1 MAPYEIM
8 NSSAATFRPESYQE
22 PGVLNFIHNL
32 PRYGFGNNVVDF
44 FEGGEEKSSYVKGV
58 VISSCVL
65 LLFFLLWCLV
75 LLLFKLYLP
84 SSFLSG
90 YIEPPDDSAFHDQPR
105 GKIRQEDD
113 EETSSTHSSGER
125 SDDMDD
131 MSIDSTIFWKDPLQC
146 YGEELTM
153 AVIAREQKND
163 EELTMNKQRYP
174 EEFSTTTNGRITLVT
189 TPDRDSSQDGE
200 DAALFRVYIPRSLRL
215 RLLRTYHDCIVHPD
229 DVSNPQT
236 MIYEF
241 FTWNGIRRDVRRY
254 LQRYRASMERGNNS
268 ALALVE
274 HDDDDA
280 DSVDSSDPI
289 TLDVIAYEQAADYD
303 LQRMMAKAPTVFS
316 TATNGSIQLVTA
328 RGKDKKYRIVIP
340 RKLQPK
346 VLKTYHDCLVNPT
359 PENNFEKVLYVHFT
373 WNGIHGDVAEYVR
386 QGGLTEE
393 MMERDPEAFAR
404 KEERRRRRERRTD
417 EVGSRKKKRRSLSPK
432 ERLRKADESRIENGD
447 DESDIEASEA
457 STKPIGLDEIA
468 REQKKDKELRQLK
481 KEEPFVFSTVR
492 YGNTLLTT
500 AQNFRDNKYRIVIPR
515 SLQGRMLLTYK
526 ECLLNPT
533 PERNF
538 DTLLYNHFTWNG
550 IHDDVDYFVKS
561 HGRVPKKDDENKPGE
576 HTSPLRMKRKNP
588 KDSKTNNGQA
598 AAKKERNHADD
609 AAYEEFEEEYDR
621 FERKVRR
628 IRIVFLLSGF
638 LMIISSILFLEQGV
652 KRVFNSLNDS
662 RDGLQLTKNVLNQ
675 GLIVSREYLDTQ
687 ADIQEKAKQIG
698 IYNTSQW
705 CSADVA
711 NEFAIEIRDKTYE
724 VGIQLRD
731 TALKVESE
739 VKGIQSDINGMLAK
753 VDTVDDTLNE
763 INMYM
768 TIAKVIV
775 VFIDVIVLCLMLACA
790 LAWIEKLHLVPILM
804 GNSFFVP
811 SLVVLLILFWCFT
824 TLSLIG
830 AMAGSDYC
838 SMPDENTVNILV
850 INQSKFSPLM
860 FLLLTYYIT
869 GCLPERMPLKLEEL
883 ATAIKTIGESVQN
896 ITGEVSNAIEQSNL
910 AEQCGGDGPSKLI
923 GLLGLADTTVQ
934 GVFKT
939 LWGVKEVMEC
949 QNFNP
954 IYTIFVYDALCNSGV
969 AGLSWVFF
977 TSLSM
982 AVFSM
987 LMITFRVAVIQF

>member
-1 MAPYEIM
+1 MAPYEIT

-44 FEGGEEKSSYVKGV
+44 LKGRGKEFLCQGVGLDVIMMRDALFRLTQIAFCSGFLCQQSRRSRV

-189 TPDRDSSQDGE
+189 SPDRDSSQDGE

-404 KEERRRRRERRTD
+404 REERRRRRERRTD

-432 ERLRKADESRIENGD
+432 ERLRKADEIRIENGD
-447 DESDIEASEA
+447 DESDIEESEA

-561 HGRVPKKDDENKPGE
+561 HGRVPKKDDENKPGRIRRIARQ
-576 HTSPLRMKRKNP
+576 TMVRQRR
-588 KDSKTNNGQA
+588 
-598 AAKKERNHADD
+598 KERNHADD
-609 AAYEEFEEEYDR
+609 AAYEEFEEEYDK

-724 VGIQLRD
+724 VGIKLRD

-804 GNSFFVP
+804 GILS
-811 SLVVLLILFWCFT
+811 SSHHLLFC
-824 TLSLIG
+824 
-830 AMAGSDYC
+830 
-838 SMPDENTVNILV
+838 
-850 INQSKFSPLM
+850 
-860 FLLLTYYIT
+860 
-869 GCLPERMPLKLEEL
+869 
-883 ATAIKTIGESVQN
+883 
-896 ITGEVSNAIEQSNL
+896 
-910 AEQCGGDGPSKLI
+910 
-923 GLLGLADTTVQ
+923 
-934 GVFKT
+934 
-939 LWGVKEVMEC
+939 
-949 QNFNP
+949 
-954 IYTIFVYDALCNSGV
+954 
-969 AGLSWVFF
+969 
-977 TSLSM
+977 
-982 AVFSM
+982 
-987 LMITFRVAVIQF
+987 